1 MSMAILRVSP
11 RWRFLFALLLLT
23 AIAAYAFTR
32 TEQIKGRMENLI
44 TTNNIKANLLI
55 DMRVTAMQRI
65 KELGGLTKA
74 GKRQD
79 VREEG
84 KSIHDSAGAYFELE
98 AKLGK
103 VLATS
108 PSTQKDELE
117 LLGKIRENA
126 TGAAPVVAQIQQLAQ
141 ANQSDEVA
149 KLATAELT
157 RGPVKNWLNSIN
169 SMILLENELASQAAG
184 SASSDY
190 EHLRSQILLMSA
202 GVILLGLVAA
212 WFTFT
217 RIGAEAPVEP
227 SGAS

>member
-1 MSMAILRVSP
+1 MSVAILNVSP

-23 AIAAYAFTR
+23 AIGTYAFTR
-32 TEQIKGRMENLI
+32 TEQIQNKMEGI
-44 TTNNIKANLLI
+44 IQTNNIKTNLLI
-55 DMRVTAMQRI
+55 DMRVAAMQRI

-84 KSIHDSAGAYFELE
+84 KSIHDSAGSYFETE

-108 PSTQKDELE
+108 SNTQKDEVVLQH
-117 LLGKIRENA
+117 KITEMA
-126 TGAAPVVAQIQQLAQ
+126 SAAAPTVAKIQQLAA

-149 KLATAELT
+149 KLATSELT
-157 RGPVKNWLNSIN
+157 RGPVKNWLNAIN
-169 SMILLENELASQAAG
+169 EMILLENELASQAAAT
-184 SASSDY
+184 ASFEY
-190 EHLRSQILLMSA
+190 EHLRSQVLLMSA

-217 RIGAEAPVEP
+217 RLGSESMPQKA
-227 SGAS
+227 

>member
-1 MSMAILRVSP
+1 MSVAILNVSP

-23 AIAAYAFTR
+23 AIAAYAYTR
-32 TEQIKGRMENLI
+32 TEQIQGKMESI
-44 TTNNIKANLLI
+44 IQTNNIKTNLLI
-55 DMRVTAMQRI
+55 DMRVAAMQRI

-84 KSIHDSAGAYFELE
+84 KSIREVAGSYFENE

-103 VLATS
+103 TLATS
-108 PSTQKDELE
+108 GNTIKEEMVQYH
-117 LLGKIRENA
+117 KITEMA
-126 TGAAPVVAQIQQLAQ
+126 IAAAPIVAKIQELAA
-141 ANQSDEVA
+141 ANQSEEVA

-157 RGPVKNWLNSIN
+157 RGPVKNWLNAIN
-169 SMILLENELASQAAG
+169 EMILLENELASQAA
-184 SASSDY
+184 STASFEY
-190 EHLRSQILLMSA
+190 EHLRSQVLLMSA

-217 RIGAEAPVEP
+217 RLGADAPP
-227 SGAS
+227 QKA